1 MKKLVVACLAF
12 LVIDIANAQTKPK
25 EEEVVVVAKTKVA
38 IKGGANMS
46 TARVYQND
54 QKLENQFVQGYGIG
68 LLFKIPFEGH
78 LYFSPNLAYNKRGY
92 KYTPKSGTITE
103 YQNTIHYFDIVP
115 NLSLNLP
122 VGKNAF
128 VISGGPHLS
137 VALAG
142 SEKQTEGNTTN
153 SSKMKFSL
161 SGNYGFIDLGVGG
174 SLGFHTNQFLIE
186 AGFQMGLANINNNVE
201 NDFRNI
207 QNRMFSLQIGYFL
220 K

>member
-1 MKKLVVACLAF
+1 MKKLVVACLAIF
-12 LVIDIANAQTKPK
+12 VIDIANAQTKSK
-25 EEEVVVVAKTKVA
+25 EEQVVVAKTKVA

-46 TARVYQND
+46 TAKVSQND
-54 QKLENQFVQGYGIG
+54 EKLESKFVQGYGIG

-78 LYFSPNLAYNKRGY
+78 LYFSPNLAYNRRGY
-92 KYTPKSGTITE
+92 TYTPKAGSITE
-103 YQNTIHYFDIVP
+103 YQNTIHYLDIVP

-128 VISGGPHLS
+128 VISAGPHLS
-137 VALAG
+137 VAIAG
-142 SEKQTEGNTTN
+142 TEKQTTANNT
-153 SSKMKFSL
+153 SSAKMEFAL
-161 SGNYGFIDLGVGG
+161 SGNYGFIDMGVGG
-174 SLGFHTNQFLIE
+174 SLGFHTNRFLLE
-186 AGFQMGLANINNNVE
+186 AGYQMGLANINNNVE

>member
-1 MKKLVVACLAF
+1 MMKLVFACLAV
-12 LVIDIANAQTKPK
+12 LVINITTGQTKPK
-25 EEEVVVVAKTKVA
+25 EEPPVVAKTKLA

-54 QKLENQFVQGYGIG
+54 QKLDNKFVQGYGIG
-68 LLFKIPFEGH
+68 LLFKIPFEGK
-78 LYFSPNLAYNKRGY
+78 LYFSPNLAYNRRGY
-92 KYTPKSGTITE
+92 TYTPNAGTINE

-122 VGKNAF
+122 AGKNAF
-128 VISGGPHLS
+128 VLSAGPHLS
-137 VALAG
+137 VAIAG
-142 SEKQTEGNTTN
+142 TEKQTTANNTT

-161 SGNYGFIDLGVGG
+161 SGNYGFLDLGVGG
-174 SLGFHTNQFLIE
+174 SLGFHTNKFLIE
-186 AGFQMGLANINNNVE
+186 AGYQMGLANINNNVE

-207 QNRMFSLQIGYFL
+207 RNRMFSLQIGYFL

>member
-1 MKKLVVACLAF
+1 MMKLVFACLAV
-12 LVIDIANAQTKPK
+12 LGINIATAQTKPK
-25 EEEVVVVAKTKVA
+25 EEQPVVAKTKLA

-54 QKLENQFVQGYGIG
+54 QKLDSKFVTGYGIG
-68 LLFKIPFEGH
+68 LLFKIPFEGK
-78 LYFSPNLAYNKRGY
+78 LYFSPNLAYNRRGY
-92 KYTPKSGTITE
+92 TYTPNAGTINE

-122 VGKNAF
+122 AGKNAF
-128 VISGGPHLS
+128 VLSAGPHLS
-137 VALAG
+137 VAIAG
-142 SEKQTEGNTTN
+142 TEKQTTANNTS

-161 SGNYGFIDLGVGG
+161 SGNYGFLDLGVGG
-174 SLGFHTNQFLIE
+174 SLGFHTNKFLIE
-186 AGFQMGLANINNNVE
+186 AGYQMGLANINNNVE

>member
-1 MKKLVVACLAF
+1 MKKLVVACLAI
-12 LVIDIANAQTKPK
+12 LVIDVANAQTKPK
-25 EEEVVVVAKTKVA
+25 EEEIVVAKTKLA

-54 QKLENQFVQGYGIG
+54 QKLDSKFVPGYGIG

-78 LYFSPNLAYNKRGY
+78 LYFSPNLAYNRRGY
-92 KYTPKSGTITE
+92 TYTPKAGSITE

-115 NLSLNLP
+115 NLSVILP
-122 VGKNAF
+122 AGKNSF
-128 VISGGPHLS
+128 VVSGGPHLS
-137 VALAG
+137 VAIAG
-142 SEKQTEGNTTN
+142 TEKQTIAGNT
-153 SSKMKFSL
+153 SSSNMKFSL

-174 SLGFHTNQFLIE
+174 SLGFHMDKFLIE

-207 QNRMFSLQIGYFL
+207 QNRMFSLQVGYFL